1 MTLDSEHTSSKR
13 SLFSF
18 KRPPPKIILYTAI
31 SCILLLCCIKFHEKQ
46 DAVVAASPADQA
58 NTPLTASKY
67 HRHLQQNEAEQGEEG
82 ETEGDELAVPPPIQ
96 DAAIATLVTNEQDDL
111 NDLCLMLKSLVFLK
125 GGYGG
130 SFIRGGPTGM
140 FSFSPVLVFNEGNL
154 SLRQM
159 QRIEGCTSRRVSFP
173 VAYLNTYPA
182 TFNPHYEW
190 RGFERW
196 TRFRPRLGRRNWSYA
211 QMIRFWTSTVWTHP
225 AIQHFDTIMKM
236 DADACFIR
244 QRGVHFN
251 PTYQEAPGLAMEKV
265 YQTNYDGSVGSNRQ
279 FSHGLF
285 DFAVDYMTKYGIV
298 PMNPKMWSI
307 INATWHEQEVLP
319 VFQTSFEI
327 VRRSFIQ
334 QKMVKRW

>member
-1 MTLDSEHTSSKR
+1 
-13 SLFSF
+13 
-18 KRPPPKIILYTAI
+18 
-31 SCILLLCCIKFHEKQ
+31 
-46 DAVVAASPADQA
+46 
-58 NTPLTASKY
+58 
-67 HRHLQQNEAEQGEEG
+67 
-82 ETEGDELAVPPPIQ
+82 
-96 DAAIATLVTNEQDDL
+96 
-111 NDLCLMLKSLVFLK
+111 
-125 GGYGG
+125 
-130 SFIRGGPTGM
+130 
-140 FSFSPVLVFNEGNL
+140 
-154 SLRQM
+154 
-159 QRIEGCTSRRVSFP
+159 
-173 VAYLNTYPA
+173 
-182 TFNPHYEW
+182 
-190 RGFERW
+190 
-196 TRFRPRLGRRNWSYA
+196 
-211 QMIRFWTSTVWTHP
+211 MIRFWTSTVWTHP

-334 QKMVKRW
+334 QKMVKRWHETLTEIEPFGPFRKRWSDAQTRVFTIAFFTKQEEVLFSRSSGFLHGFKKCEENGIGQAWERVATKEHH